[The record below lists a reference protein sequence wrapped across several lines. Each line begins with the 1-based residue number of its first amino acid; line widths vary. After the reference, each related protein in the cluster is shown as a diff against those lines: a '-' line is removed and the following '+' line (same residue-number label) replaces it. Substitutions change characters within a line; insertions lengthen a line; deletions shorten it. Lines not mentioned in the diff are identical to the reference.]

1 MHQNSVECSHELCN
15 CVVPGMADGADA
27 YCTEYCRDAAEQ
39 GLESE
44 TCACGH
50 PECDTP

>member
-1 MHQNSVECSHELCN
+1 MHESPVECSHELCN
-15 CVVPGMADGADA
+15 CSLTGPVAGET
-27 YCTEYCRDAAEQ
+27 YCSDYCLRAMEE

-50 PECDTP
+50 PQCDVV

>member
-1 MHQNSVECSHELCN
+1 MRENSIECSHELCN
-15 CVVPGMADGADA
+15 CTVPGTGGGDA
-27 YCTEYCRDAAEQ
+27 YCSGFCRNATEQ